1 VCSLRECGDENQR
14 AADLKCRPSVLN
26 LKENEF
32 TIYSN
37 EQIPVN
43 DGGLALGQ
51 LYIAEKI
58 TEVDENVSC
67 YTNAGC

>member
-1 VCSLRECGDENQR
+1 VSAVC
-14 AADLKCRPSVLN
+14 

-32 TIYSN
+32 TIYNN